1 MNYIRGNLLKRTP
14 GKTSIITL
22 PEGFFSK
29 LPVMR
34 KLISCLILIGFCMLS
49 NQSFTQISAG
59 IKGGVSIPNLTT
71 QSSDPLNTGYKSSL
85 GPDAAIFGE
94 YSISSLFS
102 VEVDLEYS
110 FQGGKKEGQQA
121 LPVTPDIAALFAPNP
136 APKYLWAEF
145 NAEAKLSYLM
155 VPVLGKFGFDLGNK
169 GAFRV
174 YVDAGPFAAFLL
186 SAKTITNGASN
197 VYADQAETMPLLLG
211 AVSWDS
217 VENIKSDLHSFNWGI
232 AGNIG
237 LMYRFGPHS
246 IFVEGGGNYGF
257 INIQKDP
264 ANGQNHTGAV
274 VARIGYAYTF
284 GGNGSS
290 VSAAEKKLKSPK
302 VF

>member
-1 MNYIRGNLLKRTP
+1 
-14 GKTSIITL
+14 
-22 PEGFFSK
+22 
-29 LPVMR
+29 MR
-34 KLISCLILIGFCMLS
+34 KLIGCSILIGICILS
-49 NQSFTQISAG
+49 KQSFAQISAG

-71 QSSDPLNTGYKSSL
+71 QSSNPLNTGYKSSL

-94 YSISSLFS
+94 YSISRLFS

-110 FQGGKKEGQQA
+110 YQGGKKDGQQA
-121 LPVTPDIAALFAPNP
+121 LPVTPDIAALFYPNP
-136 APKYLWAEF
+136 APQYLWADF
-145 NAEAKLSYLM
+145 NAEAKLTYLM
-155 VPVLGKFGFDLGNK
+155 IPVLGKFGFDLGSK

-174 YVDAGPFAAFLL
+174 YVDAGPFVAFLL
-186 SAKTITNGASN
+186 SAKTITKGASN

-211 AVSWDS
+211 AISWDS
-217 VENIKSDLHSFNWGI
+217 VENIKTDLHSLNWGI

-246 IFVEGGGNYGF
+246 VFIEGGGNYGF

-264 ANGQNHTGAV
+264 ANGQNHTGAA

-284 GGNGSS
+284 GSGRSQ
-290 VSAAEKKLKSPK
+290 VSNAEKKLKNPK